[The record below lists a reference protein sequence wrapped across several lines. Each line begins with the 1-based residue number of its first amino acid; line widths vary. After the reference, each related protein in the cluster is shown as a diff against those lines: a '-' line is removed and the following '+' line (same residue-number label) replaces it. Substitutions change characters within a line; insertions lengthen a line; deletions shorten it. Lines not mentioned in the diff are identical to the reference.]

1 MPAQRE
7 YWFRAKRYGWGW
19 GLPATWQGWMVL
31 VAFVALLV
39 LGSNIFPRRREF
51 WSYLAYVAVLAVL
64 LTGICWLKGE
74 PLRWRWGGD
83 ERS

>member
-1 MPAQRE
+1 MPAERE

-19 GLPATWQGWMVL
+19 GLPATWQGWVVL

-39 LGSNIFPRRREF
+39 LGSNIFPPHKQI

-74 PLRWRWGGD
+74 PARWRWGGD
-83 ERS
+83 RE